1 MSLLWYNSANQMT
14 KPRMCG
20 VCYCMTSWEKIR
32 CGCCKKKHSICVSCH
47 KSRYD
52 FKRPQRIYERE
63 GDGTVPGVSLNS
75 PVSVHHWKV
84 KKSVSIP
91 GATHLGILNDKRWLD
106 MIESLV

>member
-47 KSRYD
+47 KSRYHWKMNTKGVWYTWFCRKCSKKED
-52 FKRPQRIYERE
+52 LTQRTLQRIR
-63 GDGTVPGVSLNS
+63 
-75 PVSVHHWKV
+75 
-84 KKSVSIP
+84 
-91 GATHLGILNDKRWLD
+91 R
-106 MIESLV
+106 